1 MTWRRTRLK
10 RREKKQ
16 AWDVKFGNLNY
27 VRHLISQDD
36 DKTWHGERDIET
48 ETKLLMNEIAND
60 NNEE

>member
-1 MTWRRTRLK
+1 M
-10 RREKKQ
+10 
-16 AWDVKFGNLNY
+16 KFGNLNY